1 MNAIF
6 INNEFKTASTVT
18 EISKGYAVSLIDCE
32 SEEIVGTRI
41 FPKDREAD
49 AIAYAK
55 LLVKVV

>member
-1 MNAIF
+1 MNATF
-6 INNEFKTASTVT
+6 INNEFNTAAIVT
-18 EISKGYAVSLIDCE
+18 EISKGFAVSLIDCD